1 MNQLQLR
8 RPLRHTLSRCC
19 LFLGLAGLALSSSA
33 QTLDLLESYRL
44 ARQQSPTWLAAQA
57 QAEMDRQ
64 ELPMARAQL
73 LPNLSWSMSRFKNDL
88 TSFNK
93 NFAGQTV
100 STDSEYFSHNKT
112 FTLRQPL
119 FRPQLFFAY
128 RQAGAVVE
136 SAEARLD
143 LSEQDLA
150 VRVSGAYFEALLA
163 HEQLRLLQ
171 AQLAASE
178 TVLKASER
186 AFDQGQGTKTDI
198 DEAQARLDL
207 HRAQLL
213 EAEQALLSA
222 RHQLGALI
230 NHPVNDLAR
239 MDPQR
244 LKLESLTPNDLAQ
257 WITQAEASN
266 PELRALTASIAAAEQ
281 ELMKQRAGHL
291 PTLDM
296 VAQKVDAQ
304 SDNPTSS
311 NSGYKNS
318 QLGIQINFPLFAG
331 GYQNAASARARASLE
346 KFRQQYEA
354 QRLDISVKVRREFQG
369 VAEGAL
375 KVRAYEQAE
384 HSASR
389 LVFSTEKGIQ
399 AGTRTQIDL
408 LNAEQQLMLA
418 KRDLAQARFLFIMA
432 RLRLLALTGSID
444 ESVLNEIN
452 AYLRPTS

>member
-1 MNQLQLR
+1 MKL
-8 RPLRHTLSRCC
+8 PPFRHHLSRCSLLLC
-19 LFLGLAGLALSSSA
+19 FAGVTLSSSVQA
-33 QTLDLLESYRL
+33 IDLMESYRL

-88 TSFNK
+88 TSYNK

-100 STDSEYFSHNKT
+100 TSESEYFSHNKA

-119 FRPQLFFAY
+119 FRPQLYFGY
-128 RQAGAVVE
+128 RQAGAIVE
-136 SAEARLD
+136 SAEAKLD

-150 VRVSGAYFEALLA
+150 VRVSGAYFEVLLA
-163 HEQLRLLQ
+163 AEQAHLLQ
-171 AQLAASE
+171 AQVAASE
-178 TVLKASER
+178 TTLEASQRSFE
-186 AFDQGQGTKTDI
+186 QGHGTRTDI

-207 HRAQLL
+207 HLAQKL
-213 EAEQALLSA
+213 EADQALLTA
-222 RHQLGALI
+222 RHQLEALI
-230 NHPVNDLAR
+230 NHPADDLAR
-239 MDPQR
+239 LAPDR
-244 LKLESLTPNDLAQ
+244 LRLDSLNPSDLAE
-257 WITQAEASN
+257 WIAKAEASN
-266 PELRALTASIAAAEQ
+266 PELRALNASIEAARQ
-281 ELMKQRAGHL
+281 ELLKQQSGHL
-291 PTLDM
+291 PTVDL

-318 QLGIQINFPLFAG
+318 QLGIQVTVPLFAG
-331 GYQNAASARARASLE
+331 GYQNAASTRARASLE
-346 KFRQQYEA
+346 KFRQQYQA
-354 QRLDISVKVRREFQG
+354 QRLDISVKVRKEFQG

-375 KVRAYEQAE
+375 KIRAYEQAE
-384 HSASR
+384 RSASH

-418 KRDLAQARFLFIMA
+418 KRDLAQARFTFIMA
-432 RLRLLALTGSID
+432 KLRLLALTGSID
-444 ESVLNEIN
+444 ESIMDEIN
-452 AYLRPTS
+452 SYLRPQA